1 MQTYRAD
8 RVVRILTGLVSLVYH
23 GAWVVAAFVLIV
35 GPGLKKFAPR
45 LVVDPSFRVEVAV
58 TLPGLGATLVPQ
70 WQAAPPG
77 ITLNRVTGDLALP
90 ESMMPAWWGPVGY
103 AALVLLF
110 GLVLLFLHHL
120 RALFRRVREGAPF
133 DAANVI
139 RMRWLGVLLL
149 VFQVYFAALDYWGST
164 MVTRVLAS
172 SRIPI
177 GSALHI
183 NWFGV
188 FIALVLV
195 GLAEVFRR
203 GAALEEE
210 QSLVV

>member
-8 RVVRILTGLVSLVYH
+8 RVVRSLTGLVSTVYY
-23 GAWVVAAFVLIV
+23 GAWVAAAFVLIV

-45 LVVDPSFRVEVAV
+45 LVVDPSSRLEVSV

-77 ITLNRVTGDLALP
+77 ITLKRVTGEIALP
-90 ESMMPAWWGPVGY
+90 TSMMPTWFGPVEY
-103 AALVLLF
+103 AAFAIFF
-110 GLVLLFLHHL
+110 GLVLLFLHQL
-120 RALFRRVREGAPF
+120 RVLFRRVRDGVPF
-133 DAANVI
+133 DAANAI

-149 VFQVYFAALDYWGST
+149 VLHVYFGAFDYWIST

-183 NWFGV
+183 NWLGV

>member
-1 MQTYRAD
+1 MA
-8 RVVRILTGLVSLVYH
+8 
-23 GAWVVAAFVLIV
+23 AAFVLIV
-35 GPGLKKFAPR
+35 GAGLKRFAPR
-45 LVVDPSFRVEVAV
+45 LVVDPSSRLEVSV

-77 ITLNRVTGDLALP
+77 ITLKRVTGEIALP
-90 ESMMPAWWGPVGY
+90 ESMMPAWSRPVGY
-103 AALVLLF
+103 AAIAILF
-110 GLVLLFLHHL
+110 GLVLLFLRQL
-120 RALFRRVREGAPF
+120 RVLFRRVRDGAPF
-133 DAANVI
+133 DAANAI

-149 VFQVYFAALDYWGST
+149 VLHVYFGALDYWIST

-183 NWFGV
+183 NWVGV

-203 GAALEEE
+203 GAVLEDE

>member
-8 RVVRILTGLVSLVYH
+8 RVVRILTGLVSTVYY
-23 GAWVVAAFVLIV
+23 GAWLAAAFVLIV

-45 LVVDPSFRVEVAV
+45 LVVDPSFRVAAAV

-77 ITLNRVTGDLALP
+77 ITLHRVTGDLQLP

-103 AALVLLF
+103 TALVLLF

-149 VFQVYFAALDYWGST
+149 VFQVYFAALDYWTST

-172 SRIPI
+172 SRIGPRRE
-177 GSALHI
+177 I
-183 NWFGV
+183 NDFEHRKRAR
-188 FIALVLV
+188 FPARLFQPEKIENL
-195 GLAEVFRR
+195 R
-203 GAALEEE
+203 
-210 QSLVV
+210 